1 MQTALF
7 QGKPSYTISMISND
21 RWLQKT
27 NDQY

>member
-7 QGKPSYTISMISND
+7 QGKPSYTIWMISND